1 MSYDVAALRAREYP
15 WMDPARAVF
24 LNSASTG
31 PLPLRTVRAAAAFTE
46 LRHEPHRMPDS
57 LLFDTLAVS
66 RGLVARLIHA
76 DPAEIALSTNTS
88 YGINVAAA
96 ALPLGP
102 GDVVVVP
109 DGEFPANMYPWLA
122 LAPRRG
128 ATVRVIPLRDGVCD
142 EQKLIAA
149 IDDPAV
155 RIVAVSWVG
164 FATGARVDLAA
175 LGRRC
180 RARGVHLVVDAIQ
193 GLGVLPLDVG
203 EVQPAVLACG
213 AQKWLLSPWG
223 AGFTYV
229 RRDLIARL
237 DPPFVSWMAVRGSDD
252 FRALL
257 DYDMTWRDDARRFEF
272 VTVPFQDF
280 AGMNASLELLLELGA
295 PSIADHVR
303 RLADRVVEWAA
314 GRRDMRLVTPADP
327 ARRAGIVCVAPPD
340 PEATSQRLREAG
352 IAHSQR
358 EGAMRLAIHAFN
370 TDDDVERALD
380 VIGAR

>member
-1 MSYDVAALRAREYP
+1 MSYDVAALRAQEFP
-15 WMDPARAVF
+15 WMDAAGAVF

-31 PLPLRTVRAAAAFTE
+31 PLPRRTVRAVGAFTD
-46 LRHEPHRMPDS
+46 LRHEPHRMPDP
-57 LLFDTLAVS
+57 LLFETLARS
-66 RGLVARLIHA
+66 RALVARLIHSTQE
-76 DPAEIALSTNTS
+76 EIALAVNTS
-88 YGINVAAA
+88 YGINMAAA

-122 LAPRRG
+122 LAPKRG

-142 EQKLIAA
+142 EQRLIDAV
-149 IDDPAV
+149 DDPAV
-155 RIVAVSWVG
+155 KVVAVSWVG
-164 FATGARVDLAA
+164 FATGYRVDLAA

-180 RARGVHLVVDAIQ
+180 RERGVHLVVDAIQ
-193 GLGVLPLDVG
+193 GLGVVPLDVR
-203 EVQPAVLACG
+203 EVQPAILACG

-229 RRDLIARL
+229 RQDLVPHL
-237 DPPFVSWMAVRGSDD
+237 DPPFVSWMAVKGSDD
-252 FRALL
+252 FRNLL

-280 AGMNASLELLLELGA
+280 AGMNASLELLLELGPEA
-295 PSIADHVR
+295 VAAHVR
-303 RLADRVVEWAA
+303 RLADRVVAWA
-314 GRRDMRLVTPADP
+314 GRRPDMGLVTPADP
-327 ARRAGIVCVAPPD
+327 AHRAGIVCVAPPD

-370 TDDDVERALD
+370 SDDDVTRALD
-380 VIGAR
+380 VIGAH

>member
-1 MSYDVAALRAREYP
+1 MTYDVAALRAQEYP
-15 WMDPARAVF
+15 WMNSARAVH

-31 PLPLRTVRAAAAFTE
+31 PLPARTVRAVNAFTE
-46 LRHEPHRMPDS
+46 LRHDPRAMPDT
-57 LLFDTLAVS
+57 LLFDTLARS
-66 RGLVARLIHA
+66 RALVAELIHA
-76 DPAEIALSTNTS
+76 TPEEIALSVNTS

-109 DGEFPANMYPWLA
+109 DGEFPANMYPWLE
-122 LAPRRG
+122 LAPKRG
-128 ATVRVIPLRDGVCD
+128 ATVRVIPLRDGWCD
-142 EQKLIAA
+142 EKALMAA
-149 IDDPAV
+149 ADDPAV
-155 RIVAVSWVG
+155 KVVAVSWVG
-164 FATGARVDLAA
+164 FASGYRVDLAA
-175 LGRRC
+175 LGRKC

-193 GLGVLPLDVG
+193 GLGVLPLDVR

-229 RRDLIARL
+229 RQDLIPSL
-237 DPPFVSWMAVRGSDD
+237 DPPFVSWMGVKGSDD

-257 DYDMTWRDDARRFEF
+257 DYDLTWRDDARRFEF
-272 VTVPFQDF
+272 ITVPFQDF
-280 AGMNASLELLLELGA
+280 AGMNESLALLLELGPA
-295 PSIADHVR
+295 AVAAHVE
-303 RLADRVVEWAA
+303 RLADRVVAWVR
-314 GRRDMRLVTPADP
+314 GRPDMRLVTPADA

-340 PEATSQRLREAG
+340 PEATSERLRAAG
-352 IAHSQR
+352 VLHSQR

-370 TDDDVERALD
+370 TEADIARALE

>member
-1 MSYDVAALRAREYP
+1 MSYDVGALRAQEYP
-15 WMDPARAVF
+15 WMDSASAVF

-31 PLPLRTVRAAAAFTE
+31 PLPRRTVRAVGAFTD
-46 LRHEPHRMPDS
+46 LRHEPHRMPDP
-57 LLFDTLAVS
+57 LLFDTLARS
-66 RGLVARLIHA
+66 RALAARLINA
-76 DPAEIALSTNTS
+76 RPEEIACAVNTS

-109 DGEFPANMYPWLA
+109 DGEFPANMYPWLE

-128 ATVRVIPLRDGVCD
+128 ATVRVIPQRDGVCD
-142 EQKLIAA
+142 EQTLMAA

-155 RIVAVSWVG
+155 KVVAVSWVG
-164 FATGARVDLAA
+164 FATGYRVDLEA

-193 GLGVLPLDVG
+193 GLGVLPLDVRA
-203 EVQPAVLACG
+203 VQPAILSCG

-229 RRDLIARL
+229 REDLIPAL
-237 DPPFVSWMAVRGSDD
+237 DPPFVSWMAVKGSDD
-252 FRALL
+252 FRKLL

-272 VTVPFQDF
+272 ITVPFQDF
-280 AGMNASLELLLELGA
+280 AGMNTSFELLLELGPDA
-295 PSIADHVR
+295 IAAHVQ
-303 RLADRVVEWAA
+303 RLADRVVAWAQ
-314 GRRDMRLVTPADP
+314 GRDDMRLVTPADP

-340 PEATSQRLREAG
+340 PEATSDRLRAAG
-352 IAHSQR
+352 ITHSQR

-370 TDDDVERALD
+370 TDHDITRALE

>member
-1 MSYDVAALRAREYP
+1 VTYDVAALRAGEFP
-15 WMDPARAVF
+15 WMDPATAVF

-31 PLPLRTVRAAAAFTE
+31 PLPRRAVDAVRAFTE
-46 LRHEPHRMPDS
+46 LRHTPHRMPDE
-57 LLFDTLAVS
+57 LLFDTLARS
-66 RGLVARLIHA
+66 RQLVARLINA
-76 DPAEIALSTNTS
+76 SPTEIALSVNTS

-109 DGEFPANMYPWLA
+109 DGEFPANMYPWLE

-128 ATVRVIPLRDGVCD
+128 ATVRVVPLRDGLPD
-142 EQKLIAA
+142 EAA
-149 IDDPAV
+149 LLAAVDDPAV

-164 FATGARVDLAA
+164 FATGYRVDLVE

-180 RARGVHLVVDAIQ
+180 RARNVHLVVDAIQ
-193 GLGVLPLDVG
+193 GLGPLVLDVRA
-203 EVQPAVLACG
+203 VQPSILSCG

-229 RRDLIARL
+229 REDLIPSL

-252 FRALL
+252 FRTLL

-272 VTVPFQDF
+272 ITVPFQDF
-280 AGMNASLELLLELGA
+280 AGMNASLELLLELGPPA
-295 PSIADHVR
+295 VAEHVE
-303 RLADRVVEWAA
+303 RLADAAVAWAR
-314 GRRDMRLVTPADP
+314 GRDDMRLVTPADA

-340 PEATSQRLREAG
+340 PESTSQRLKAAG

-358 EGAMRLAIHAFN
+358 EGAMRLAIHGFTTN
-370 TDDDVERALD
+370 DDLARTFDVMTSR
-380 VIGAR
+380 